1 MVEVT
6 TDAGQADSPGL
17 TSKPAFPTARLVE
30 RRDMTE
36 DLMVIKLEVS
46 EKFDFKPGQYCTLGI
61 EKI

>member
-6 TDAGQADSPGL
+6 TDAGQADSPDL

-46 EKFDFKPGQYCTLGI
+46 ERF
-61 EKI
+61 